1 MALIYCNECGSK
13 ISDVAK
19 VCPHCGYPI
28 QQIRNTKIDQ
38 QNRRY
43 FKELNKNRLLV
54 NVFVFLI
61 AFLAGIYLLK
71 GKPELWAWGLYFA
84 NLAIVL
90 FLCLSKLPYIFF
102 FLVHFSQQY
111 THMTRF
117 SYVVSLTFGFA
128 IGGIVGMGYF

>member
-43 FKELNKNRLLV
+43 FKELNKKDPLFYV
-54 NVFVFLI
+54 
-61 AFLAGIYLLK
+61 
-71 GKPELWAWGLYFA
+71 
-84 NLAIVL
+84 AI
-90 FLCLSKLPYIFF
+90 
-102 FLVHFSQQY
+102 QE
-111 THMTRF
+111 
-117 SYVVSLTFGFA
+117 
-128 IGGIVGMGYF
+128 